1 MFEWISANWEN
12 ILLVIGGVI
21 TLASVIVKITPNETD
36 NKVLEVIIKIFEKL
50 SLNTKSVNSDKK

>member
-21 TLASVIVKITPNETD
+21 TLASVIAKITPNETD